1 MIKTKWFN
9 NCNGFIDPKRRVT
22 NLSIFLYFIALQRIE
37 IFKLNRLK
45 VNTKIETRSN
55 KMITPKQDLN
65 IKYCNKKICVQFIIF
80 IAKINIVAKC
90 NICRLS
96 LANKFQD
103 EYLVLYY
110 NYVYT
115 RIHIGVLLYS
125 VGNIIKLLLSCIFM
139 KVIYQ
144 QILC

>member
-65 IKYCNKKICVQFIIF
+65 IKYCNKKNMCAIY
-80 IAKINIVAKC
+80 
-90 NICRLS
+90 
-96 LANKFQD
+96 
-103 EYLVLYY
+103 YLY
-110 NYVYT
+110 
-115 RIHIGVLLYS
+115 
-125 VGNIIKLLLSCIFM
+125 C
-139 KVIYQ
+139 
-144 QILC
+144 